1 MSLIINNKF
10 LRSNRKTVAITKF
23 MLYFSIALVLIIVG
37 VNFITLTFL
46 SIVISFFGLLIIILS
61 IFMIITLKNYEVSEC
76 GICIGE
82 INVPWND
89 ILLLMM
95 PFQSRRILLLIYK
108 KRNKKKYVILIA
120 NTIKDKSLFFP
131 ETLRYDFQSE
141 LEKHIRLKIKQD
153 KGSGLFT

>member
-1 MSLIINNKF
+1 M
-10 LRSNRKTVAITKF
+10 RSNRKTVAITKF